1 MRRSEIRGVIVVV
14 VDVVLLE
21 GGGIRGRDVMMGVRE
36 IEIWGRGRNSVVVVV
51 AVDVDGGV
59 VWGEIRRWM
68 IGVHS

>member
-36 IEIWGRGRNSVVVVV
+36 IEI
-51 AVDVDGGV
+51 
-59 VWGEIRRWM
+59 
-68 IGVHS
+68 